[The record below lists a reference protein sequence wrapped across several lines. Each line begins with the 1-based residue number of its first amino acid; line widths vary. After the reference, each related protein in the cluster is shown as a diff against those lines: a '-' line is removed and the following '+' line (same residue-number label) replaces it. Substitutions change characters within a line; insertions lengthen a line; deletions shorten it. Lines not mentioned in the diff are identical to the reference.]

1 MCFHSYSRNA
11 LRVAV
16 GATACSRSSP
26 ISTNDRV
33 RGGRV
38 VEVRLAWLVDGW
50 SGGAERVGWPPGWK
64 WKGWAVLGLPSQ
76 GIVSPIS
83 VHRPPEFLAPDGK
96 NKRNRVV
103 RSQDVPP
110 RVAPAELKVCKE
122 TQLYVRTSMS
132 RSCAAMWCSLRK
144 IKTQLV
150 LAISDVAPR
159 SHAVP
164 LKCANWVG
172 VHGHIDGVNVGELP
186 APTCIIRFWRSLFP
200 SGAAL
205 LCFAAV

>member
-1 MCFHSYSRNA
+1 M
-11 LRVAV
+11 
-16 GATACSRSSP
+16 
-26 ISTNDRV
+26 
-33 RGGRV
+33 
-38 VEVRLAWLVDGW
+38 
-50 SGGAERVGWPPGWK
+50 
-64 WKGWAVLGLPSQ
+64 
-76 GIVSPIS
+76 SPIS

-103 RSQDVPP
+103 RSKDVPP
-110 RVAPAELKVCKE
+110 RAAPAELKVCKE

-144 IKTQLV
+144 IKTQLA

-172 VHGHIDGVNVGELP
+172 VHGHIDGVNVGEFP
-186 APTCIIRFWRSLFP
+186 APTCIIRFWRLLFP
-200 SGAAL
+200 SGAAIFMFRSSVGSSSL
-205 LCFAAV
+205 RFLSRVHGPTVRYHADSDGTPRAAEHRRGSSLRRDGRGCDCQDQ